1 MIIPREHLWIRTNDL
16 SLHVVASGPE
26 DAPLVILLHG
36 FPEFWYGWRYQID
49 PLVEAGF
56 RVRAVDQRGYNLSD
70 KPPHISDYRMP
81 EMVKDVIGLID
92 AAGVQKAR
100 IVGHD
105 WGGIVA
111 WWVALMHPERVERL
125 ATLSAPHPL
134 ALQRNLRGNIDQ
146 MRKSWYVGTFQIPL
160 LPELTLGVFNRE
172 PLAQILQA
180 TSRSGAFSAAEL
192 KQYRAAWSQPDALGS
207 MINWYRAYIRQ
218 PPPAPPQWEVT
229 LPVMILT
236 GDRDTFIS
244 QSLFPPSLALCENG
258 QLHTIERA
266 SHWLLHEQPTEVTAY
281 LIAWLTR

>member
-1 MIIPREHLWIRTNDL
+1 MLIPRKDLWIRTNNL

-56 RVRAVDQRGYNLSD
+56 RVWAVDQRGYNFSD
-70 KPPHISDYRMP
+70 KPPHITDYRMP
-81 EMVKDVIGLID
+81 NLVADVAGLID
-92 AAGVQKAR
+92 AAGVEKAH

-111 WWVALMHPERVERL
+111 WWLALLHPERVDRM
-125 ATLSAPHPL
+125 AILSAPHPHVMG
-134 ALQRNLRGNIDQ
+134 RNLIANLEQILR
-146 MRKSWYVGTFQIPL
+146 SWYVGTFQLPF
-160 LPELTLGVFNRE
+160 LPELALGLFHAE
-172 PLAQILQA
+172 PLAQILDQ
-180 TSRSGAFSAAEL
+180 TSRTGAFSMAEL
-192 KQYRAAWSQPDALGS
+192 TQYRAAWAQPAALAS
-207 MINWYRAYIRQ
+207 MIHWYRAYIRHAPE
-218 PPPAPPQWEVT
+218 PPPSWTVTPP
-229 LPVMILT
+229 LLLLT

-244 QSLFPPSLALCENG
+244 DSLYVPSIAYCENG

-266 SHWLLHEQPTEVTAY
+266 SHWLQHEQPLEVNAY